1 MKLAFSLLVT
11 IFCSNLAAQNLSGVW
26 VQEFG
31 GENARLVIAKID
43 GHYIGY
49 TYDEGGG
56 SFCKANFTGNF
67 DSSRQKLKGINTSFI
82 DKGFMHT
89 LSRYN
94 LNYEKG
100 RDGVEYLKGNLFP
113 KGVGMMVLSFGM
125 PKFIRYKKLTDIV
138 SDTTEL
144 MLAKIAALQND
155 SIITATTFQNRPV
168 VIADTAITVKPIV
181 DKPVPAAMMQAK
193 TDRKADTLTT
203 IRTAAQTITLKIM
216 DNGVVDGDTISI
228 LYNGKVLVS
237 RLGVKL
243 EPAIFTLDIGENKSI
258 HEITMIAHNL
268 GSIPP
273 NTALVIIEADDKT
286 YRFTAST
293 DLQRNSVLLVIHDKD
308 KP

>member
-11 IFCSNLAAQNLSGVW
+11 IFCSNLATQNLTGVW

-144 MLAKIAALQND
+144 MQAKIAAIKND
-155 SIITATTFQNRPV
+155 SLITVTTFQNRPV
-168 VIADTAITVKPIV
+168 VIADTAITAKPIV
-181 DKPVPAAMMQAK
+181 DNPVPAAMMQAK
-193 TDRKADTLTT
+193 THRKADTLTT

-228 LYNGKVLVS
+228 LYNGKILVS

-243 EPAIFTLDIGENKSI
+243 EPAIFTLEVGENTSI

-293 DLQRNSVLLVIHDKD
+293 DLHRNSVLLVIHDKD

>member
-1 MKLAFSLLVT
+1 MKIIFSLLT
-11 IFCSNLAAQNLSGVW
+11 IIFCSNLAAQNLTGVW

-144 MLAKIAALQND
+144 MQAKMAAIQND
-155 SIITATTFQNRPV
+155 SLITATTFQNRPV
-168 VIADTAITVKPIV
+168 ATADTAIIIKPIV
-181 DKPVPAAMMQAK
+181 DNPVPAAIMQAK
-193 TDRKADTLTT
+193 TNRKADTLTT
-203 IRTAAQTITLKIM
+203 IRTAAQTITIKIM

-228 LYNGKVLVS
+228 LYNGNILVS
-237 RLGVKL
+237 RLGVRL
-243 EPAIFTLDIGENKSI
+243 EPAIFTLDIGENNSV

-273 NTALVIIEADDKT
+273 NTALVIIEAGDKT

-293 DLQRNSVLLVIHDKD
+293 DLQRNSVLLVLHDKD

>member
-168 VIADTAITVKPIV
+168 IIADTAITIKPIV
-181 DKPVPAAMMQAK
+181 DNPVPAAMMQAK
-193 TDRKADTLTT
+193 TERKADTLTT

-228 LYNGKVLVS
+228 LYNGKILVS

-243 EPAIFTLDIGENKSI
+243 EPAIFTLDVGQNNSI

>member
-11 IFCSNLAAQNLSGVW
+11 IFCSNLAAQNLTGVW

-144 MLAKIAALQND
+144 MQAKITAIQND
-155 SIITATTFQNRPV
+155 SLITATTFQNRPLAT
-168 VIADTAITVKPIV
+168 ADTTITVKPIV
-181 DKPVPAAMMQAK
+181 DNPVPAAIIQAK

-203 IRTAAQTITLKIM
+203 IRTAAQTITIKIM

-228 LYNGKVLVS
+228 LYNGKILVS

-243 EPAIFTLDIGENKSI
+243 EPAIFTLDIGENNSI

-293 DLQRNSVLLVIHDKD
+293 DLQRNSVLLVLHDKD

>member
-1 MKLAFSLLVT
+1 MKLVFSLLVT
-11 IFCSNLAAQNLSGVW
+11 IFCSNLAAQNLTGVW

-100 RDGVEYLKGNLFP
+100 RDGAEYLKGNLFP

-125 PKFIRYKKLTDIV
+125 PKFIQYKKLTDV
-138 SDTTEL
+138 VTDTTEL
-144 MLAKIAALQND
+144 MQAKIAALQND
-155 SIITATTFQNRPV
+155 SLITANTFQNRPV
-168 VIADTAITVKPIV
+168 TIADTPITVKTII
-181 DKPVPAAMMQAK
+181 DNPVPAAIMQAK
-193 TDRKADTLTT
+193 TERRADTLTT
-203 IRTAAQTITLKIM
+203 IRTAAQTITIKIM

-228 LYNGKVLVS
+228 LHNGKILVS
-237 RLGVKL
+237 NLGVKL
-243 EPAIFTLDIGENKSI
+243 EPAVFTLDIAADNRV

-273 NTALVIIEADDKT
+273 NTALVIIEAGDKT
-286 YRFTAST
+286 YRLTAST
-293 DLQRNSVLLVIHDKD
+293 DLQRNSVLLVLHDKAI
-308 KP
+308 P

>member
-1 MKLAFSLLVT
+1 MKIIFSLLT
-11 IFCSNLAAQNLSGVW
+11 IIFCSNLPAQNLTGVW
-26 VQEFG
+26 IQEFG

-100 RDGVEYLKGNLFP
+100 RDGAEYLKGNLFP

-125 PKFIRYKKLTDIV
+125 PKFIRYKKLTDV
-138 SDTTEL
+138 VTDTTEL
-144 MLAKIAALQND
+144 MQAKIAALQND
-155 SIITATTFQNRPV
+155 SLITANTFQNRPV
-168 VIADTAITVKPIV
+168 AVTDTPITVKTII
-181 DKPVPAAMMQAK
+181 DNPVPAAIMQAK
-193 TDRKADTLTT
+193 TERRADTLTT
-203 IRTAAQTITLKIM
+203 IRTAAETITLKIM

-228 LYNGKVLVS
+228 LHNGKILVNN
-237 RLGVKL
+237 LGVKL
-243 EPAIFTLDIGENKSI
+243 EPAVFTLDIAADNSV

-273 NTALVIIEADDKT
+273 NTALVIIEAGDKT
-286 YRFTAST
+286 YRLTAST
-293 DLQRNSVLLVIHDKD
+293 DLQRNSVLLVLHDK
-308 KP
+308 PIP

>member
-1 MKLAFSLLVT
+1 MKLIFSLLVT

-144 MLAKIAALQND
+144 MQAKIAALQND

-168 VIADTAITVKPIV
+168 VIADTAITAKPIV
-181 DKPVPAAMMQAK
+181 DNPVPAAMMQAK
-193 TDRKADTLTT
+193 TERKADTLTT

-228 LYNGKVLVS
+228 LYNGKILVS

-243 EPAIFTLDIGENKSI
+243 EPAIFTLDVGENNSI

>member
-1 MKLAFSLLVT
+1 MKLVFSLLT
-11 IFCSNLAAQNLSGVW
+11 IIVCSNLAAQNLTGVW

-31 GENARLVIAKID
+31 GENARLVIVKVD

-144 MLAKIAALQND
+144 MQAKMAAIQND
-155 SIITATTFQNRPV
+155 SLITATTFQNRPL
-168 VIADTAITVKPIV
+168 ATTDTAITIKPIV
-181 DKPVPAAMMQAK
+181 DNPVPAAIMQAK

-203 IRTAAQTITLKIM
+203 IRTAAQTITIKIM

-228 LYNGKVLVS
+228 LHNGNILVS

-243 EPAIFTLDIGENKSI
+243 EPAIFTLDIGENNSV

-273 NTALVIIEADDKT
+273 NTALVIIEAGDKT

-293 DLQRNSVLLVIHDKD
+293 DLQRNSVLLVLHDKD

>member
-1 MKLAFSLLVT
+1 MKLVFSLLIIIV
-11 IFCSNLAAQNLSGVW
+11 CSNLAAQNLTGVW

-31 GENARLVIAKID
+31 GENARLVIVKVD

-144 MLAKIAALQND
+144 MQAKMAAIQND
-155 SIITATTFQNRPV
+155 SLITATTFQNRPV
-168 VIADTAITVKPIV
+168 ATADTAIIIKPIV
-181 DKPVPAAMMQAK
+181 DNPVPAAIMQAK

-203 IRTAAQTITLKIM
+203 IRTAAQTITIKIM

-228 LYNGKVLVS
+228 LYNGNILVS

-243 EPAIFTLDIGENKSI
+243 EPAIFTLDIGENNSV

-293 DLQRNSVLLVIHDKD
+293 DLQRNNVLLVLHDKD